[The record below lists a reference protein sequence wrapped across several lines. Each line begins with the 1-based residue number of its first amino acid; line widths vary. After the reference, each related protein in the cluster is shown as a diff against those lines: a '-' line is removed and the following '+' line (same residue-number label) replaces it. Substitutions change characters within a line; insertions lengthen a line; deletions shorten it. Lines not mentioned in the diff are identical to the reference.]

1 MKFSENWLRTLVNPP
16 CSGDE
21 LAYLLT
27 MAGLEVE
34 SLEPVAPDFNKVVVA
49 EVLSVEKHPTADRLN
64 ICFVDTG
71 LEENNKPLQIVCGAP
86 NVQAGV
92 KVPCALIGA
101 RLPGILIKQAKLRGV
116 DSYGMLCSTKEL
128 GLSDVADGLM
138 LLPSDAPVGEDFRKY
153 YALEDK
159 IFSLSLT
166 PNRADCLGLVGVAR
180 EVAAITDTAF
190 SPVGNESVVSEID
203 KSLVVHVAEPAA
215 CPLYCGRVVQGIRLD
230 VLTPPWIMRRLDR
243 SGIRPINPVV
253 DVTNYVMLETGQPMH
268 AFDLAKVTGLIQVRN
283 ARSGEQM
290 QLLNGH
296 QLNLQP
302 DMLLIADQKG
312 PLALAGIMGGMNSGV
327 VDGTT
332 DIFLESAFFDPAVI
346 SGKSFYLGFGS
357 DSSHRF
363 ERGVDFAATRDVL
376 ERATNLIIKICG
388 GKSGPITE
396 VRSELPQR
404 ASVRVRADRV
414 KRVLG
419 INIDKQQIVELFR
432 RLRFNFTCDG
442 DTFYVTP
449 PSYRFDLAIEE
460 DFIEEVAR
468 IYGYDHISARVPN
481 SSFTMLPTTETE
493 QTKSQFRQILTAR
506 DYQEVINYAFVD
518 AVWESDFSNNKVPI
532 ALKNPIAS
540 HMSVMRGSLFGGLIA
555 NLQFNLNRQQVR
567 VRLFEIGCC
576 FLRDDDNNSIQVEN
590 LAGLCYGDVVP
601 EQWGLP
607 SRSTDFYDVK
617 ADIEALC
624 GPSNI
629 HFEAAL
635 HPALHPGKTARIII
649 NNKTAGWI
657 GELHPRWQSK
667 YGLLKT
673 AVLFELHLDALVT
686 RSLPSAKD
694 IPKYPPI
701 RRDIAVIVSNHIST
715 QAILACMYAEK
726 ISIVS
731 EISLFDIYRG
741 KGVGEDK
748 KSLAFRI
755 LLQDTEKTLTDH
767 DADFVVTS
775 LINILECKFG
785 AKLRN

>member
-1 MKFSENWLRTLVNPP
+1 MKFSENWLRTLVNPS

-34 SLEPVAPDFNKVVVA
+34 AIEPAAPDFDGVVVA
-49 EVLSVEKHPTADRLN
+49 EVLSVEKHPTADRLS
-64 ICFVDTG
+64 ICSVDAGT
-71 LEENNKPLQIVCGAP
+71 EDNQKSLQIVCGAP
-86 NVQAGV
+86 NVRAGA
-92 KVPCALIGA
+92 KVPCALVGA
-101 RLPGILIKQAKLRGV
+101 HLPGIVIKQAKLRGV
-116 DSYGMLCSTKEL
+116 NSYGMLCSTKEL
-128 GLSDVADGLM
+128 GLGDAAEGLL
-138 LLPSDAPVGEDFRKY
+138 LLPDDAPIGEDFRRY
-153 YALEDK
+153 YALEDN

-190 SPVGNESVVSEID
+190 LPMANEAVVSDID
-203 KSLVVHVAEPAA
+203 KSLVVQVAEPTA
-215 CPLYCGRVVQGIRLD
+215 CPLYCGRVIQGIRLD
-230 VLTPPWIMRRLDR
+230 VMTPAWILRRLDR
-243 SGIRPINPVV
+243 SGIRPISPVV

-268 AFDLAKVTGLIQVRN
+268 AFDLAKVTGSIQVRN
-283 ARSGEQM
+283 ARPGEQI

-302 DMLLIADQKG
+302 DMLLIADQKE

-332 DIFLESAFFDPAVI
+332 DIFLESAFFDPAVV
-346 SGKSFYLGFGS
+346 SGKSFYLGFGT
-357 DSSHRF
+357 DSSYRF

-376 ERATNLIIKICG
+376 ERATNLIVKICG
-388 GKSGPITE
+388 GKTGPITE
-396 VRSELPQR
+396 VKSELPQR
-404 ASVRVRADRV
+404 STVSVRVDRIR
-414 KRVLG
+414 RVLG
-419 INIDKQQIVELFR
+419 ISIDKQQISKLFR
-432 RLRFNFTCDG
+432 RLGFDFTSNV

-468 IYGYDHISARVPN
+468 IYGYDHISARVPD
-481 SSFTMLPTTETE
+481 SSFTLLPATESV
-493 QTKSQFRQILTAR
+493 QTQSQLRQILVAR

-518 AVWESDFSNNKVPI
+518 AAWESDFSGNETPV

-540 HMSVMRGSLFGGLIA
+540 HMSVMRSSLIGGLIA
-555 NLQFNLNRQQVR
+555 NLQFNLNRQQAR

-576 FLRDDDNNSIQVEN
+576 FLQGDEKSCMQTEN
-590 LAGLCYGDVVP
+590 LAGLCYGDIVP
-601 EQWGLP
+601 EQWGVP

-624 GPSNI
+624 WPSDF
-629 HFEAAL
+629 HFEAAS
-635 HPALHPGKTARIII
+635 HPALHPGKAARVIV
-649 NNKTAGWI
+649 NNRNAGWI

-667 YGLLKT
+667 YGLAKA
-673 AVLFELHLDALVT
+673 AVLFELHLDALVE
-686 RSLPSAKD
+686 RPLPVAKD

-715 QAILACMYAEK
+715 QAILACMHAEK
-726 ISIVS
+726 ISIIS

-755 LLQDTEKTLTDH
+755 LLQDTEKTLTDQ

-775 LINILECKFG
+775 MINILERKFG

>member
-1 MKFSENWLRTLVNPP
+1 MKFSENWLRTLVNPS
-16 CSGDE
+16 CSGEE

-34 SLEPVAPDFNKVVVA
+34 ALEPVAPNFDKVVVA
-49 EVLSVEKHPTADRLN
+49 QVLSVEKHPTADRLN
-64 ICFVDTG
+64 ICFVDAG
-71 LEENNKPLQIVCGAP
+71 IDENDNPLHIVCGAP
-86 NVQAGV
+86 NVKVGV
-92 KVPCALIGA
+92 KVPCALVGA
-101 RLPGILIKQAKLRGV
+101 RLPGIVIKQAKLRGV

-128 GLSDVADGLM
+128 GLNDTADGLL
-138 LLPSDAPVGEDFRKY
+138 LLPDDAPIGEDFRKY

-159 IFSLSLT
+159 IVSLSLT

-190 SPVGNESVVSEID
+190 SPLKNEPVFNEID
-203 KSLVVHVAEPAA
+203 ECLAVHVAEPDA
-215 CPLYCGRVVQGIRLD
+215 CPLYCGRVVRGIRID
-230 VLTPPWIMRRLDR
+230 VLTPSWIVRRLER

-268 AFDLAKVTGLIQVRN
+268 AFDLARVTGSIQVRN

-312 PLALAGIMGGMNSGV
+312 PLALAGIMGGMDSGV
-327 VDGTT
+327 VDETT
-332 DIFLESAFFDPAVI
+332 DIFIESAFFDPAII

-363 ERGVDFAATRDVL
+363 ERGVDFAATRDML
-376 ERATNLIIKICG
+376 ERATSLIIKICG

-396 VRSELPQR
+396 VKGELPLR
-404 ASVRVRADRV
+404 SSVNVRVGRV

-419 INIDKQQIVELFR
+419 INIDKQQIAEFLR
-432 RLRFNFTCDG
+432 RLRFDFTSDG
-442 DTFYVTP
+442 ETFYVIP

-468 IYGYDHISARVPN
+468 IYGYDHISAKTPN
-481 SSFTMLPTTETE
+481 GSYAMLPATETV
-493 QTKSQFRQILTAR
+493 QNNSQFRQILTAR

-518 AVWESDFSNNKVPI
+518 AAWESDFSNNIEPI
-532 ALKNPIAS
+532 TLKNPIAS
-540 HMSVMRGSLFGGLIA
+540 HMSVMRSSLIGGLIA
-555 NLQFNLNRQQVR
+555 NLQFNLNRKQVR

-576 FLRDDDNNSIQVEN
+576 FLRDDNNSNMQTEN

-601 EQWGLP
+601 EQWGIS
-607 SRSTDFYDVK
+607 SRAIDYYDVK
-617 ADIEALC
+617 ADIESLC
-624 GPSNI
+624 WPSNV
-629 HFEAAL
+629 HFEAAS
-635 HPALHPGKTARIII
+635 HPALHPGKTASVIV
-649 NNKTAGWI
+649 NNKKAGWI
-657 GELHPRWQSK
+657 GELHPRWQRK

-673 AVLFELHLDALVT
+673 AVLFELHLDVLVT
-686 RSLPSAKD
+686 RSLPAVKEIS
-694 IPKYPPI
+694 KYPLI
-701 RRDIAVIVSNHIST
+701 RRDIAITVSNHINT
-715 QAILACMYAEK
+715 QSILACMYAEK
-726 ISIVS
+726 ISIIS

-755 LLQDTEKTLTDH
+755 LLQDTEKTLTDQ

-775 LINILECKFG
+775 LINILERKFG